1 MKKNLLLILFTA
13 YTAVTMSAQTI
24 PDANFADAIR
34 AVCPTCINSS
44 NVLQPPATTLAL
56 LSVNNKLI
64 TDLSGIGGFTLLETL
79 DCGANLLTVLP
90 TLPTGLK
97 HLYCASNRLASLPTL
112 PSGLITLHCEGG
124 LFTSLP
130 TLPNTLED
138 FNCGDGKVTSLPTL
152 PPSLMKLRFYNNK
165 VTTIPTLPASLIW
178 LACSNNLLT
187 SLLTLP
193 SNLTQL
199 ACNDNTLMSLPT
211 LPNSLEWLTCSN
223 MSLTTLPSLPA
234 SLIVLVCGWNNLT
247 SLPTLPSDL
256 RVLYCNDNQL
266 MTLPSLSATTLF
278 TDLDCSNNNLIVLP
292 ALSSLSALV
301 TLYCNNN
308 NLTQIPILP
317 PDLNELICYD
327 NPLTS
332 LPTLPSTLY
341 YLKIDATTT
350 CIPNQVAGLTILD
363 PFDNDLAPLPTCAS
377 LPVELLNFDVQN
389 TEGSKNYLTWRTASE
404 TNNSHFDIER
414 STDGTTFHSIGQVK
428 GNNKASSYQFVD
440 NQPFV
445 TTYYRLRQI
454 DFDGTE
460 TLSNIV
466 SVVQKGKGKA
476 LIIYPNP
483 VSNTLTVENTEED
496 DEEVGNF
503 QIINLLGQQVLSGK
517 TGQGLDVSALPQGT
531 YVLRVGEEQAKF
543 VKE

>member
-1 MKKNLLLILFTA
+1 MQQKLLLILLIA

-24 PDANFADAIR
+24 PDANFAGAIR
-34 AVCPTCINSS
+34 AVCPTCINGS
-44 NVLQPPATTLAL
+44 NVLQAPAATLMIL
-56 LSVNNKLI
+56 NVDNKI
-64 TDLSGIGGFTLLETL
+64 IADLSGIGGFTNLETL
-79 DCGANLLTVLP
+79 NCNTNSLTSLP
-90 TLPTGLK
+90 PLPTGLK
-97 HLYCASNRLASLPTL
+97 HLYCASNALASLPTL

-178 LACSNNLLT
+178 LVCSNNLLT
-187 SLLTLP
+187 SLPTLP

-199 ACNDNTLMSLPT
+199 SCGYNALMSLPT
-211 LPNSLEWLTCSN
+211 LPNSLERLNCSN

-234 SLIVLVCGWNNLT
+234 SLTLLVCEWNNLT

-256 RVLYCNDNQL
+256 RVLYCNNNQL
-266 MTLPSLSATTLF
+266 TTLPSLSATTLF
-278 TDLDCSNNNLIVLP
+278 TDLDCSNNNLTALP

-317 PDLNELICYD
+317 PDLGELICYD

-332 LPTLPSTLY
+332 LPTLPNTLY
-341 YLKIDATTT
+341 YLAVNASTT
-350 CIPNQVAGLTILD
+350 CIPNQVAGLTIRD
-363 PFDNDLAPLPTCAS
+363 KFDNDLTPLPTCTP
-377 LPVELLNFDVQN
+377 LGVELLNFDAKN
-389 TEGSKNYLTWRTASE
+389 TEGGNLITWTTANE
-404 TNNSHFDIER
+404 LNNKHFDIEH

-428 GNNKASSYQFVD
+428 GNNKPSSYQFVD
-440 NQPFV
+440 NQPFA
-445 TTYYRLRQI
+445 TSYYRLRQI

-460 TLSNIV
+460 TYSKIV
-466 SVVQKGKGKA
+466 SVVQTGKGKGLKV
-476 LIIYPNP
+476 YPNP
-483 VSNTLTVENTEED
+483 VSSLLTIDNTEGSD
-496 DEEVGNF
+496 F
-503 QIINLLGQQVLSGK
+503 QILNLLGQQVLAGK
-517 TGQGLDVSALPQGT
+517 TGGQRLDVSALPQGT
-531 YVLRVGEEQAKF
+531 YFLKVGTDVAKF
-543 VKE
+543 VKQ